1 MPPDLR
7 PGRNIARRSVVLGT
21 ENKYREKLASFP
33 RFELTFLPTPLVRA
47 RNFERALGPAAPQVW
62 IKRDDMTGLAYGGN
76 KSRKLE
82 YLTGDALAKGATVLV
97 SEGAAQSNH
106 ARQTAAAAAIASLR
120 CVLVLDTR
128 RGSELTGNLLLD
140 RLLGADVRLV
150 GSAEER
156 KPEMARVV
164 AGLESA
170 GETSYLV
177 PTGGS
182 VPIGAL
188 GYVNCIVEL
197 QQQLDEF
204 DLRPKRLYFPT
215 GSQGT
220 QAGLAAGAALFD
232 VPFEVR
238 GIAVES
244 TSPELAAEGIPLTN
258 ETLALLGDDL
268 HVGVENYVIDDGHVG
283 AGYAIPTEDGMSAIG
298 LLARTE
304 AIVLDPVYTGK
315 ALAGL
320 IADVR
325 AGDFSPDDSIVFL
338 HTGGGP
344 SVFANLDAYAALLD
358 S

>member
-1 MPPDLR
+1 MWADLHR
-7 PGRNIARRSVVLGT
+7 YRIIARRRVVLGT

-47 RNFERALGPAAPQVW
+47 RNLERALGAGSPQIW
-62 IKRDDMTGLAYGGN
+62 IKRDDMTGLTFGGN

-82 YLTGDALAKGATVLV
+82 YLTGDALASGATVLI

-106 ARQTAAAAAIASLR
+106 ARQTAAAAALADLK

-150 GSAEER
+150 DGSEQR

-164 AGLESA
+164 SELQSA
-170 GETSYLV
+170 GETPYLV

-188 GYVNCIVEL
+188 GYVNCVLEL
-197 QQQLDEF
+197 HDQLEHIG
-204 DLRPKRLYFPT
+204 LQPQRLYFPT

-220 QAGLAAGAALFD
+220 QAGLVAGALLFD
-232 VPFEVR
+232 APYEVR
-238 GIAVES
+238 GIAVEE
-244 TSPELAAEGIPLTN
+244 TTAKLAAEAIPITN
-258 ETLALLGDDL
+258 ETLALLGSDL
-268 HVGVENYVIDDGHVG
+268 HMSASDILIDDTQVG
-283 AGYAIPTEDGMSAIG
+283 EGYAIPTESGMEAIG

-325 AGDFSPDDSIVFL
+325 ARAFGPDDAVVFL

-344 SVFANLDAYAALLD
+344 SVFASLEAYSTLLD
-358 S
+358 N

>member
-1 MPPDLR
+1 MRGGSD
-7 PGRNIARRSVVLGT
+7 LGT

-33 RFELTFLPTPLVRA
+33 RFELTFLPTPLARA
-47 RNFERALGPAAPQVW
+47 RNFERALGADSPQIW
-62 IKRDDMTGLAYGGN
+62 IKRDDMTGLAFGGN

-82 YLTGDALAKGATVLV
+82 YLVGDALSQGATALI

-106 ARQTAAAAAIASLR
+106 ARQAAAAAAIAGLK

-140 RLLGADVRLV
+140 RLLGAEVRLV
-150 GSAEER
+150 GDPDQR
-156 KPEMARVV
+156 RPEMQRV
-164 AGLESA
+164 ADELRAA
-170 GETSYLV
+170 GEKPYLT

-188 GYVNCIVEL
+188 GYVNFVAEL
-197 QQQLDEF
+197 QGQLDQH
-204 DLRPKRLYFPT
+204 DLSPSRLYFAT

-220 QAGLAAGAALFD
+220 QAGLMTGALLFD
-232 VPFEVR
+232 APYEVR
-238 GIAVES
+238 GVAVES
-244 TSPELAAEGIPLTN
+244 TTAQLASEAIPLTN
-258 ETLALLGDDL
+258 ETLALLGCEARVT
-268 HVGVENYVIDDGHVG
+268 VGDVSIDETQVG
-283 AGYAIPTEDGMSAIG
+283 AGYAVPTEPGMEAIA

-304 AIVLDPVYTGK
+304 AIVLEPVYSGK

-325 AGDFSPDDSIVFL
+325 AHRYSPRETLIFL

-344 SVFANLDAYAALLD
+344 SVFANLDAFATILD
-358 S
+358 T